1 MDELQMDGGKVA
13 QDYSTE
19 VRLAGNSVARF
30 WYLAGGHL
38 SVALAIL
45 GVFLPLLPTT
55 PFLLLA
61 AACYARGSA
70 HFYNWLLNNRTFG
83 PIIVNWRLHRSV
95 ALRHKVMAI
104 LIIVLSIG
112 SSVLF
117 FVPNLYGKIILSL
130 LGLGWVVVMLRLPT
144 RVET

>member
-1 MDELQMDGGKVA
+1 MTSNGA
-13 QDYSTE
+13 QDYSAE
-19 VRLAGNSVARF
+19 VRLAGNGVARF

-61 AACYARGSA
+61 AACYARGSV

-83 PIIVNWRLHRSV
+83 PIIVNWRQHRSV
-95 ALRHKVMAI
+95 ALKHKIMAI
-104 LIIVLSIG
+104 VIIVLSIG

-117 FVPNLYGKIILSL
+117 FVPNIYGKITLSL

-144 RVET
+144 RIEP